1 MTEVGAG
8 QIIYE
13 LRKKIQNL
21 NAELHHLSNES
32 SEIPELIQSANLM
45 RKNDHLAEVNSKSS
59 ELISAY
65 ENYSKELEKML
76 SMVFEIQ
83 KDLKEILKTQTSLM
97 SEPKKTKTKPM
108 KKTSKK

>member
-1 MTEVGAG
+1 LTEVGAG

-21 NAELHHLSNES
+21 TMELNQLGKETP
-32 SEIPELIQSANLM
+32 EIPELIQSSNLM
-45 RKNDHLAEVNSKSS
+45 RKNDHLVEVNAKNS

-65 ENYSKELEKML
+65 EDYSKELEKML

-83 KDLKEILKTQTSLM
+83 KDLKEILKTQTSLI
-97 SEPKKTKTKPM
+97 SEPKPKTKSKRKP
-108 KKTSKK
+108 SKK

>member
-21 NAELHHLSNES
+21 TMELNQLGKETP
-32 SEIPELIQSANLM
+32 EIPELIQSSNLM
-45 RKNDHLAEVNSKSS
+45 RKNDHLVEVNEKNS

-65 ENYSKELEKML
+65 EDYSQELEKML

-83 KDLKEILKTQTSLM
+83 KDLKEILKTQSSLIP
-97 SEPKKTKTKPM
+97 EPKKTKDKSM
-108 KKTSKK
+108 RKTSKK

>member
-21 NAELHHLSNES
+21 TIELNRLGKETP
-32 SEIPELIQSANLM
+32 EIPELIQSSNLM
-45 RKNDHLAEVNSKSS
+45 RKNDHLVEVNAKNS

-65 ENYSKELEKML
+65 EDYSKELEKIL

-83 KDLKEILKTQTSLM
+83 KDLKEILKTQSSM
-97 SEPKKTKTKPM
+97 IYEPKTKTKYKRKP
-108 KKTSKK
+108 SKK

>member
-21 NAELHHLSNES
+21 TLELNRLGKETP
-32 SEIPELIQSANLM
+32 EIPELIQSANLM
-45 RKNDHLAEVNSKSS
+45 RKNDHLVEVNAKNL

-65 ENYSKELEKML
+65 EDYSKELEKML

-83 KDLKEILKTQTSLM
+83 KDLKEILKTQTSLIA
-97 SEPKKTKTKPM
+97 EPKKPKTK
-108 KKTSKK
+108 SKKKPSKK

>member
-13 LRKKIQNL
+13 LRKKIQSLTLEL
-21 NAELHHLSNES
+21 NRLGKES
-32 SEIPELIQSANLM
+32 PEIPELIQSANLM
-45 RKNDHLAEVNSKSS
+45 RKNDHLVEVTAKNS

-65 ENYSKELEKML
+65 EDYSKELEKML

-83 KDLKEILKTQTSLM
+83 KDLKEILKTQTSLI
-97 SEPKKTKTKPM
+97 SGPKKPKIKTK
-108 KKTSKK
+108 KKPSKK